1 MGIIL
6 LVPNAIAQ
14 RPNQTSD
21 LSQEDITA
29 LTERAKI
36 KIDQFNNM
44 LSFIAT
50 PYKERVNSGDEQQN
64 VMKAKGK
71 RIKQA
76 LQLFIGKGYSYM
88 DIHGNEHDPVTMEVS
103 SINRNTGKVSKKIR
117 PTRLYLEQMKSNP
130 LRYSKVDISSSDCY
144 MVSSA
149 HEVEDGVYKAVIAYM
164 QKYTGWREGRVAYSD
179 ITEKYVEVYIY
190 KTEIDGEVRWTVL
203 LGNIYVEM
211 TE

>member
-71 RIKQA
+71 RIEQA

-88 DIHGNEHDPVTMEVS
+88 DIHGNEHAPVTMEVS
-103 SINRNTGKVSKKIR
+103 NINRNTGKISKKNR
-117 PTRLYLEQMKSNP
+117 PTRLYLEQMKNNP

-149 HEVEDGVYKAVIAYM
+149 YEVEDGVYKAVIAYM
-164 QKYTGWREGRVAYSD
+164 QEYTGWREGRVAYSD